1 MNEWCGEGERNEYIY
16 ISCLTV
22 FERQTDRERWR
33 ERERGREKMEME
45 MKVPLTVTV
54 SSVTSMPTSKPPPS
68 PARPIADGADQPE
81 IEEHFTA

>member
-1 MNEWCGEGERNEYIY
+1 MNECGVVQGEGNEYIY

-33 ERERGREKMEME
+33 ERERERENGEG
-45 MKVPLTVTV
+45 MKVPLTV